1 MVCRRYF
8 GVSLIA
14 RHARVLWCLPL
25 CVPLWFL
32 SSPWEDP
39 KNYESFFYF
48 IYFIIHLCIQPFF
61 FFHSVALFPPK
72 LTNIL
77 ELTEYDPLT
86 AVWNNEA
93 SFPHIFSPRMDLPL
107 TALRSTSKCL
117 IIVESGAEGIIDHTE
132 SLGLH
137 IYCLCTEGEVVLWS
151 QKPYFQSQET
161 TAGHIR
167 RIFIFFVVIL
177 DNSI

>member
-1 MVCRRYF
+1 MLVFSDVSRCASRSDFCHRRER
-8 GVSLIA
+8 I
-14 RHARVLWCLPL
+14 
-25 CVPLWFL
+25 
-32 SSPWEDP
+32 P
-39 KNYESFFYF
+39 KITRAFFIF

-167 RIFIFFVVIL
+167 RIFIFFVVVIL